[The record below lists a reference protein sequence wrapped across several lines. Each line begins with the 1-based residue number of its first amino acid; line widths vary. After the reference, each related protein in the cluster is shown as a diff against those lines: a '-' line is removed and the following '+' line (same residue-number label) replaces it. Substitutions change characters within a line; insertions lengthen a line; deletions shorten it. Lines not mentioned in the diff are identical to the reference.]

1 VWMLGS
7 RDEHPACWWVRVS
20 SRGGRATAGRKDRNR
35 IDALRLASPAV
46 PPLGCT
52 SLIAALVPSARV

>member
-1 VWMLGS
+1 LLVGAS
-7 RDEHPACWWVRVS
+7 VIPRRK
-20 SRGGRATAGRKDRNR
+20 RGR

-46 PPLGCT
+46 PPLGWT